1 MAPRFKNILVKFIY
15 LGGVTSANIIFGLD
29 PQELDRLLLSAKT
42 ACPKLGA
49 LANAASFARNSCIG
63 GRVLTANGLGVRLC
77 QLAAALPTHVG
88 HLGDRFGC
96 SGRGLAAPQ
105 ITPKKI
111 FGPIWTA
118 QEVAGVW
125 TTEQWAHRN
134 VTPHGEISRY
144 TITSMSL
151 NRGAIKNCARRRLH
165 GILNFDRLP
174 ILIGGP

>member
-1 MAPRFKNILVKFIY
+1 M
-15 LGGVTSANIIFGLD
+15 TSANIISGLD
-29 PQELDRLLLSAKT
+29 PQELDRPLLSAKT

-105 ITPKKI
+105 ITQK
-111 FGPIWTA
+111 IWTA
-118 QEVAGVW
+118 QEVDGVW
-125 TTEQWAHRN
+125 TTEQRAYRN

-174 ILIGGP
+174 TLIGGP

>member
-1 MAPRFKNILVKFIY
+1 M
-15 LGGVTSANIIFGLD
+15 TSADIISGLD

-111 FGPIWTA
+111 FWTNLDSPGGSWSLDHRAVGALQCYTSSNPHQKLKFHRSRIYCAHGCVPGPD
-118 QEVAGVW
+118 
-125 TTEQWAHRN
+125 
-134 VTPHGEISRY
+134 S
-144 TITSMSL
+144 
-151 NRGAIKNCARRRLH
+151 ARCY
-165 GILNFDRLP
+165 F
-174 ILIGGP
+174 

>member
-15 LGGVTSANIIFGLD
+15 LGGVTSANIISGLD
-29 PQELDRLLLSAKT
+29 PQELDRPLLSAKT

-105 ITPKKI
+105 ITPKKCWDQS
-111 FGPIWTA
+111 GQPRSQLESGSQSSGRT
-118 QEVAGVW
+118 EMLHLMVRLAG
-125 TTEQWAHRN
+125 T
-134 VTPHGEISRY
+134 
-144 TITSMSL
+144 
-151 NRGAIKNCARRRLH
+151 
-165 GILNFDRLP
+165 RLP
-174 ILIGGP
+174 ACH